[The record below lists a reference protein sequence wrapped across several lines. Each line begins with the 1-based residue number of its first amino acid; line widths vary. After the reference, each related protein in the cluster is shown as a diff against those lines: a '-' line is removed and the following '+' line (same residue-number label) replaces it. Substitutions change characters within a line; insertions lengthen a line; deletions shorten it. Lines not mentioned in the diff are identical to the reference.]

1 MSTRPT
7 RHDSSE
13 LTSLR
18 GSVDSWLACFDPR
31 SEVGGLLGRPL
42 AERSERGYEHTLREI
57 AQQPVT
63 WLETAQIVSAQA
75 ERLRRILASAG
86 IDRRRG
92 SIILT
97 GSGSSV
103 YAGECLALPLQ
114 QALDV
119 PVQAIPAGTLLTHPH
134 GCLPPEGPYLV
145 VSFARSGNSPESRA
159 VVDSL
164 LARDDR
170 GRHLI
175 ITCNPKGALVVGLA
189 GHPRVEAVVLDE
201 KTEDKSLVM
210 TSSFTNMVLAG
221 RFLAF
226 AGSPQAGVERVEAA
240 AGAAAR
246 LFERDA
252 DVLARIARSG
262 FRRAVYLG
270 SGCRM
275 GSAHEAGLKM
285 LEMTAG
291 RVPSLSESF
300 LGLRHGPMSAIHDDT
315 LIVAFLS
322 SDPTVRAY
330 EVDLLGEVDRKELG
344 ARKLVVGSEVPRSLA
359 SRAEDHLVECGGGLA
374 DADLP
379 VLDTLVGQLLGFHRC
394 LQEGLKP
401 DTPSTEGVINRVV
414 ESFTI
419 HRRS

>member
-1 MSTRPT
+1 MA
-7 RHDSSE
+7 D
-13 LTSLR
+13 
-18 GSVDSWLACFDPR
+18 WLASLDR
-31 SEVGGLLGRPL
+31 TTEIARLLGRP
-42 AERSERGYEHTLREI
+42 ASERHERGYEHTLREI

-63 WLETAQIVSAQA
+63 WIETARALSTEAD
-75 ERLRRILASAG
+75 RLGGVLEAVG
-86 IDRRRG
+86 IPGGRG

-97 GSGSSV
+97 GSGSSL

-114 QALDV
+114 EALGV
-119 PVQAIPAGTLLTHPH
+119 SVQAIPAGTLLTHPH
-134 GCLPPEGPYLV
+134 GSVPPADAYLV
-145 VSFARSGNSPESRA
+145 VSLARSGNSPESRA
-159 VVDSL
+159 VVESL
-164 LARDDR
+164 LARDGR
-170 GRHLI
+170 GRHLV
-175 ITCNPKGALVVGLA
+175 ITCNRGGALVTGFA
-189 GHPRVEAVVLDE
+189 RHPRVASVVLDE

-221 RFLAF
+221 RFLAWTR
-226 AGSPQAGVERVEAA
+226 APGEALPRVESTAEAA
-240 AGAAAR
+240 AS
-246 LFERDA
+246 LLEREG
-252 DVLARIARSG
+252 DVLARVARSG
-262 FRRAVYLG
+262 FRRVVYLG

-291 RVPSLSESF
+291 RVPALSESF

-322 SDPTVRAY
+322 SDPVVRAY

-344 ARKLVVGSEVPRSLA
+344 ARKLVVGSSLPPELA
-359 SRAEDHLVECGGGLA
+359 TRGEDHLVECGSGLS

-379 VLDTLVGQLLGFHRC
+379 VLDVLVGQVLAFHRC